1 MSEKSKMQLL
11 LEAPFLQLA
20 KDQRENNELPAKLRQ
35 EIFQTLRT
43 IDMSE
48 GVQDISTDELEETTD
63 DFMDNI
69 EDSNKEATT
78 DGSYDIGEPTD
89 GLLSTWKKWRTS

>member
-1 MSEKSKMQLL
+1 MSKKSKMQLL
-11 LEAPFLQLA
+11 LEAPFQQLA
-20 KDQRENNELPAKLRQ
+20 KDRRENNELPAKLRQ

-48 GVQDISTDELEETTD
+48 GVEDISTDESEETTD

-69 EDSNKEATT
+69 EDSNEEATT
-78 DGSYDIGEPTD
+78 DG
-89 GLLSTWKKWRTS
+89 R